1 MNPAQFFAYRFFW
14 TANLCCWFAGLAILV
29 FRQYRVNYPYVLQVR
44 SGQISPW
51 AIITFAQ
58 MMSVGYMLCRYLT
71 AMFWNVE
78 VILLRLIFLTVFG
91 FFISIVP
98 MKKLHGLRLEL
109 LRMTGQWSI
118 GPFAQV
124 NFRSV
129 VMSTVYLTL
138 RPMMIDGSWLFCL
151 YTSKAII
158 TGANPTCSLWM
169 PIWTNFI
176 LLYVYVVMF
185 SQRMKRYY
193 VNNSIPQLLYA
204 INIGQ
209 YITGLCAGI
218 YGQYNGGAPL
228 YG

>member
-1 MNPAQFFAYRFFW
+1 
-14 TANLCCWFAGLAILV
+14 
-29 FRQYRVNYPYVLQVR
+29 
-44 SGQISPW
+44 
-51 AIITFAQ
+51 

-71 AMFWNVE
+71 AMFWNVQN
-78 VILLRLIFLTVFG
+78 ILLRLIFLTVFG

-151 YTSKAII
+151 YASKAII

-218 YGQYNGGAPL
+218 YG
-228 YG
+228 